1 MRRIFSDV
9 AYYGIVIIQNGKIL
23 ILTVF
28 DTQQPVIR
36 PHIDMAGRTR
46 QMKRERCHPHG
57 IRQRIFSCRPAIFE
71 TDDLVIQYQPQSF
84 TRVSLHRPNV
94 TLQHKFKLLLHI
106 VEHIQSGTC
115 RRINGIV
122 PVRHQ
127 LPVIDRRLM
136 RPVDGH
142 VLERMP
148 VVHEQCVSTAEPYPA
163 DAIFHDAVY
172 TSVIGS
178 FRHLMEAV
186 ILRIDSV

>member
-1 MRRIFSDV
+1 MRGILSDV
-9 AYYGIVIIQNGKIL
+9 AHYGIIIIQSCKVL
-23 ILTVF
+23 ILTIF
-28 DTQQPVIR
+28 DTQQVVIR
-36 PHIDMAGRTR
+36 PHIDMTGRTR
-46 QMKRERCHPHG
+46 KMKRERRHPHG

-71 TDDLVIQYQPQSF
+71 TDDLVIQYQPQSLI
-84 TRVSLHRPNV
+84 RVSLHRPHV
-94 TLQHKFKLLLHI
+94 TIQHKFKILPHI
-106 VEHIQSGTC
+106 VEHVQPGTC

-136 RPVDGH
+136 RPDDGH
-142 VLERMP
+142 VLERMS

>member
-1 MRRIFSDV
+1 
-9 AYYGIVIIQNGKIL
+9 
-23 ILTVF
+23 
-28 DTQQPVIR
+28 
-36 PHIDMAGRTR
+36 MARSTR

-57 IRQRIFSCRPAIFE
+57 IRQREFPCLPAIFE
-71 TDDLVIQYQPQSF
+71 TDYLVIQYQPQSF
-84 TRVSLHRPNV
+84 TRVGLHRPHV

-106 VEHIQSGTC
+106 VEPIQSGTC

-136 RPVDGH
+136 RPDDGH
-142 VLERMP
+142 VLERMS
-148 VVHEQCVSTAEPYPA
+148 VVHEQCIRTAEPYPA

-172 TSVIGS
+172 SSVIGS

-186 ILRIDSV
+186 ILRVDSV